1 MTPHILI
8 TFAIIGVMVLL
19 FVSGR
24 VPVAVVALSAAL
36 VLYATGILELSEA
49 LAGFGDTTVLFIA
62 SLFVVSASLDS
73 SGVTAWAGHVL
84 IRYAGESRTRLLV
97 LSMLL
102 VAFLTALIGSGGAV
116 AALLPVLVIVS
127 VRLKR
132 PPAQLMMPLAFASY
146 SGSMLV
152 LTGSLVNVLLSD
164 AASDVGLAPF
174 GFFEMTVIGVPLLAG
189 TVVIVVLFGQK
200 LLPARTSRE
209 MPEDL
214 SHHSRML
221 TEQYKLFDRVHQLE
235 ITAASPYLGTL
246 QAVLESRL
254 ERENNPE
261 LSFIAIRPRHQNNI
275 SRQHSLVEGD
285 RLIMRGEQ
293 AAMDAFAE
301 QHGLTPCQETA
312 GTRMREALFND
323 SHGFTEVVLPPRSR
337 LIGETVFPGMITESG
352 DLIVLGIQ
360 RGGENLGP
368 GETVLAAGDTLL
380 LQGRW
385 EALEEYG
392 RDPNVLVVAAP
403 DMIRRQARPLGIG
416 SLRAVIILAVMVTLL
431 ATGAVPRVVA
441 GLAAACA
448 VVLLGVLKIER
459 AYRAINWNVLIMV
472 ASLIPLSTAMYKT
485 GAAYLIADTLVAIV
499 GNASPY
505 ALLAGLFLLT
515 ALIGQLISS
524 TATTLIVIPIAI
536 AAAEAVGVSPR
547 TALVTVAVA
556 AAASF
561 LTPIAASASLMVQ
574 APGGYRFGDF
584 WRMGLPLLL
593 WFFLVGTFLVPILW
607 PFRG

>member
-8 TFAIIGVMVLL
+8 TFAIIATMVLL
-19 FVSGR
+19 FISNR
-24 VPVAVVALSAAL
+24 VPIAVVALSATL

-49 LAGFGDTTVLFIA
+49 LAGFGDTTILFIA

-73 SGVTAWAGHVL
+73 SGVTTWAGQVL

-164 AASDVGLAPF
+164 AASDIGLKPF

-189 TVVIVVLFGQK
+189 TVAIVIFFGDT
-200 LLPARTSRE
+200 LLPVRASRE

-221 TEQYKLFDRVHQLE
+221 TEQYKLFDQVYQLE

-254 ERENNPE
+254 ERENRPE
-261 LSFIAIRPRHQNNI
+261 LSFIAIRPRRQNSI
-275 SRQHSLVEGD
+275 SWQHSLVEGD

-301 QHGLTPCQETA
+301 QHGLTPCQETI
-312 GTRMREALFND
+312 GKMREALFND
-323 SHGFTEVVLPPRSR
+323 SHGFSEVVLPPRSR
-337 LIGETVFPGMITESG
+337 LIGETVFPGMVTESG
-352 DLIVLGIQ
+352 DLIILGVQ

-403 DMIRRQARPLGIG
+403 DMIRSQARPLGTG
-416 SLRAVIILAVMVTLL
+416 SIRAIVILAVMVTLL
-431 ATGAVPRVVA
+431 ATGVVPRVVA

-448 VVLLGVLKIER
+448 VILFRVLKIER
-459 AYRAINWNVLIMV
+459 AYRTINWNVLIMV

-536 AAAEAVGVSPR
+536 ASAEAVGVSPR

-574 APGGYRFGDF
+574 GPGGYRFGDF

-593 WFFLVGTFLVPILW
+593 WFFLVGTFLVPIFW
-607 PFRG
+607 PFAG

>member
-19 FVSGR
+19 FVSNR
-24 VPVAVVALSAAL
+24 VPVAVVALSATL
-36 VLYATGILELSEA
+36 VLYATGILELDEA

-73 SGVTAWAGHVL
+73 SGVTTWAGQVL

-132 PPAQLMMPLAFASY
+132 APAQLMMPLAFASY

-152 LTGSLVNVLLSD
+152 LTGSLVNVLISD

-189 TVVIVVLFGQK
+189 TVAIVVLFGQR
-200 LLPARTSRE
+200 LLPVRASRE

-221 TEQYKLFDRVHQLE
+221 TEQYKLFDQVYQLE

-254 ERENNPE
+254 ERENHPE
-261 LSFIAIRPRHQNNI
+261 LSFIAIRPRRQNSI
-275 SRQHSLVEGD
+275 SWQHSLMEGD

-301 QHGLTPCQETA
+301 QHALTPCRETA
-312 GTRMREALFND
+312 GKVREALFND
-323 SHGFTEVVLPPRSR
+323 SHGFAEVVLPPRSR
-337 LIGETVFPGMITESG
+337 LIGETVFPGMVTESG
-352 DLIVLGIQ
+352 DLIILGVQ

-380 LQGRW
+380 LQGHW
-385 EALEEYG
+385 EALDEYA

-403 DMIRRQARPLGIG
+403 DMIRRQARPLGTG
-416 SLRAVIILAVMVTLL
+416 SIPAIVILAVMVTLL

-448 VVLLGVLKIER
+448 VILLGVLKIDR

-536 AAAEAVGVSPR
+536 AAAEAVGVSPH

-574 APGGYRFGDF
+574 GPGGYQFGDF
-584 WRMGLPLLL
+584 WKMGLPLLL
-593 WFFLVGTFLVPILW
+593 WFFLVSTFLVPIFW
-607 PFRG
+607 PFKG

>member
-8 TFAIIGVMVLL
+8 TFAIIAVMVLL
-19 FVSGR
+19 FVSNR
-24 VPVAVVALSAAL
+24 VPVAVVALSATL
-36 VLYATGILELSEA
+36 VLYATGILELDEA

-73 SGVTAWAGHVL
+73 SGVTTWAGQVL

-132 PPAQLMMPLAFASY
+132 APAQLMMPLAFASY

-152 LTGSLVNVLLSD
+152 LTGSLVNVLISD

-189 TVVIVVLFGQK
+189 TVAIVVLFGDT
-200 LLPARTSRE
+200 LLPERTSRE

-221 TEQYKLFDRVHQLE
+221 TEQYKLFDQVYQLE

-254 ERENNPE
+254 ERENHPE
-261 LSFIAIRPRHQNNI
+261 LSFIAIRPRRQNSI
-275 SRQHSLVEGD
+275 SWQHSLVEGD

-301 QHGLTPCQETA
+301 QHALTPCRETA
-312 GTRMREALFND
+312 SKMREALFND
-323 SHGFTEVVLPPRSR
+323 SHGFSEVVLPPRSR
-337 LIGETVFPGMITESG
+337 LIGETVFPGMVTESG
-352 DLIVLGIQ
+352 DLIILGVQ

-368 GETVLAAGDTLL
+368 GEIVLAAGDTLL

-403 DMIRRQARPLGIG
+403 DTIRSQARPLGIG
-416 SLRAVIILAVMVTLL
+416 SLRAVVILAIMVSLL
-431 ATGAVPRVVA
+431 ATGAVPRVIA

-448 VVLLGVLKIER
+448 VILLGVLKIER

-485 GAAYLIADTLVAIV
+485 GAAYLIADTLVAVV

-536 AAAEAVGVSPR
+536 ASAEAVGVSPR

-574 APGGYRFGDF
+574 GPGGYRFGDF

-593 WFFLVGTFLVPILW
+593 WFFLVGTFLVPIFW
-607 PFRG
+607 PFKG

>member
-1 MTPHILI
+1 MTHILI
-8 TFAIIGVMVLL
+8 TFAIIGAMVLL
-19 FVSGR
+19 FVSNR
-24 VPVAVVALSAAL
+24 VPIAVAALGAAL
-36 VLYATGILELSEA
+36 VLYATGILDLSEA
-49 LAGFGDTTVLFIA
+49 LAGFGDPTVLFIA

-73 SGVTAWAGHVL
+73 SGVTAWAGQVL

-97 LSMLL
+97 LSMML

-127 VRLKR
+127 VRLRR

-164 AASDVGLAPF
+164 AANDVGLAPF

-189 TVVIVVLFGQK
+189 TVAIVVLFGGR
-200 LLPARTSRE
+200 LLPERTSRE

-221 TEQYKLFDRVHQLE
+221 TEQYKLFDRVYQLE
-235 ITAASPYLGTL
+235 IAAASPYLGTL
-246 QAVLESRL
+246 QTVLESRL
-254 ERENNPE
+254 ERENQPE
-261 LSFIAIRPRHQNNI
+261 LSFIAIFPRDRKD
-275 SRQHSLVEGD
+275 SPRQHSLVEGD

-293 AAMDAFAE
+293 TAVDVFAE
-301 QHGLTPCQETA
+301 RHGLTHCRETA
-312 GTRMREALFND
+312 GTRLREALFNN
-323 SHGFTEVVLPPRSR
+323 SHGFAEVVLPPRSS
-337 LIGETVFPGMITESG
+337 LIGEAVFPGMITESG
-352 DLIVLGIQ
+352 DLIILGIQ

-385 EALEEYG
+385 EALEEQV

-403 DMIRRQARPLGIG
+403 DMIRRQARPLGTG
-416 SLRAVIILAVMVTLL
+416 SKRAISILAVMVVLL

-448 VVLLGVLKIER
+448 VIVLGVLKIDR

-485 GAAYLIADTLVAIV
+485 GAAYLIADALVAIV

-505 ALLAGLFLLT
+505 ALLAALFLLT

-524 TATTLIVIPIAI
+524 TATTLIVIPVAI

-574 APGGYRFGDF
+574 GPGGYRFGDF

-593 WFFLVGTFLVPILW
+593 WFFLVGTFLVPIFW
-607 PFRG
+607 PFKV

>member
-8 TFAIIGVMVLL
+8 TFAIIATMVLL
-19 FVSGR
+19 FVSNR
-24 VPVAVVALSAAL
+24 VPVAVVALSATL

-49 LAGFGDTTVLFIA
+49 LAGFGDSTILFIA

-73 SGVTAWAGHVL
+73 SGVTTWAGQVL

-189 TVVIVVLFGQK
+189 TVAIVVLFGDM
-200 LLPARTSRE
+200 LLPVRTSRE

-221 TEQYKLFDRVHQLE
+221 TEQYKLFDQVYQLE
-235 ITAASPYLGTL
+235 ITAASPYRGTL

-254 ERENNPE
+254 ERENHPE
-261 LSFIAIRPRHQNNI
+261 LSFIAIRPRRQNSI
-275 SRQHSLVEGD
+275 SWQHSLVEGD

-301 QHGLTPCQETA
+301 QHGLTPCEETI
-312 GTRMREALFND
+312 GKMREALFND
-323 SHGFTEVVLPPRSR
+323 SHGFSEVVLPPRSR
-337 LIGETVFPGMITESG
+337 LIGETVFPGMVTESG
-352 DLIVLGIQ
+352 DLIILGVQ

-368 GETVLAAGDTLL
+368 GEAVLAAGDTLL

-403 DMIRRQARPLGIG
+403 DMIRSQARPLGTG
-416 SLRAVIILAVMVTLL
+416 SIRAIVILAVMVTLL
-431 ATGAVPRVVA
+431 ATGVVPRVVA

-448 VVLLGVLKIER
+448 VILLGVLKIER

-536 AAAEAVGVSPR
+536 ASAEAVGVSPR

-574 APGGYRFGDF
+574 GPGGYRFGDF

-593 WFFLVGTFLVPILW
+593 WFFLVGTFLVPIFW
-607 PFRG
+607 PFAG

>member
-8 TFAIIGVMVLL
+8 TFAIIATMVLL
-19 FVSGR
+19 FVSNR

-49 LAGFGDTTVLFIA
+49 LAGFGDTTILFIA

-73 SGVTAWAGHVL
+73 SGVTTWAGQVL

-164 AASDVGLAPF
+164 AASDVGLKPF

-189 TVVIVVLFGQK
+189 TVAIVIFFGDT
-200 LLPARTSRE
+200 LLPVRTSRD

-221 TEQYKLFDRVHQLE
+221 TEQYKLFDQVYQLE

-254 ERENNPE
+254 ERENHPK
-261 LSFIAIRPRHQNNI
+261 LSFIAIRPRRQNSI
-275 SRQHSLVEGD
+275 SWQHPLVEGD

-301 QHGLTPCQETA
+301 QHGLTPCQETI
-312 GTRMREALFND
+312 GKMRETLFND
-323 SHGFTEVVLPPRSR
+323 SHGFSEVVLPPRSR
-337 LIGETVFPGMITESG
+337 LIGETVFPGMVTESG
-352 DLIVLGIQ
+352 DLIILGVQ
-360 RGGENLGP
+360 RSGENLGP
-368 GETVLAAGDTLL
+368 GEIVLAAGDTLL

-403 DMIRRQARPLGIG
+403 DMIRSQTRPLGTG
-416 SLRAVIILAVMVTLL
+416 SIRAIVILAVMVTLL
-431 ATGAVPRVVA
+431 ATGVVPRVVA

-448 VVLLGVLKIER
+448 VILLGVLKIER
-459 AYRAINWNVLIMV
+459 AYRAINWTVLIMV

-536 AAAEAVGVSPR
+536 ASAEAVGVSPR

-574 APGGYRFGDF
+574 GPGGYRFGDF

-593 WFFLVGTFLVPILW
+593 WFFLVGTFLVPIFW
-607 PFRG
+607 PFKG

>member
-8 TFAIIGVMVLL
+8 TFAIIAVMVLL
-19 FVSGR
+19 FVSNR
-24 VPVAVVALSAAL
+24 VPVAVVALSATL
-36 VLYATGILELSEA
+36 VLYATGILELDEA

-73 SGVTAWAGHVL
+73 SGVTTWAGQVL

-132 PPAQLMMPLAFASY
+132 APAQLMMPLAFASY

-152 LTGSLVNVLLSD
+152 LTGSLVNVLISD

-189 TVVIVVLFGQK
+189 TVAIVVLFGDT
-200 LLPARTSRE
+200 LLPERTSRE

-221 TEQYKLFDRVHQLE
+221 TEQYKLFDQVYQLE

-254 ERENNPE
+254 ERENHPE
-261 LSFIAIRPRHQNNI
+261 LSFIAIRPRRQNSI
-275 SRQHSLVEGD
+275 SWQHSLVEGD

-301 QHGLTPCQETA
+301 QHALTPCREAA
-312 GTRMREALFND
+312 GKMREALFND
-323 SHGFTEVVLPPRSR
+323 SHGFSEVVLPPRSR
-337 LIGETVFPGMITESG
+337 LVGETVFPGMVTESG
-352 DLIVLGIQ
+352 DLIILGVQ

-368 GETVLAAGDTLL
+368 GEIVLAAGDTLL

-403 DMIRRQARPLGIG
+403 DTIRSQARPLGIG
-416 SLRAVIILAVMVTLL
+416 SLRAVVILAIMVSLL

-448 VVLLGVLKIER
+448 VILLGVLKIER

-485 GAAYLIADTLVAIV
+485 GAAYLIADTLVAVV

-536 AAAEAVGVSPR
+536 ASAEAVGVSPR

-574 APGGYRFGDF
+574 GPGGYRFGDF

-593 WFFLVGTFLVPILW
+593 WFFLVGTFLVPIFW
-607 PFRG
+607 PFKG

>member
-19 FVSGR
+19 FVSNR

-36 VLYATGILELSEA
+36 VLYATGILELSET
-49 LAGFGDTTVLFIA
+49 LAGFGDTTILFIA

-73 SGVTAWAGHVL
+73 SGVTTWAGQVL

-102 VAFLTALIGSGGAV
+102 VASLTALIGSGGAV

-127 VRLKR
+127 VRLRR

-189 TVVIVVLFGQK
+189 TVAIVVLFGHR
-200 LLPARTSRE
+200 LLPVRTSRE

-221 TEQYKLFDRVHQLE
+221 TEQYKLFDRVYQFE

-254 ERENNPE
+254 ERENHPE
-261 LSFIAIRPRHQNNI
+261 LSFIAVRPRRQNSI
-275 SRQHSLVEGD
+275 SWQHSLVEGD

-301 QHGLTPCQETA
+301 QHGLMPCRETA
-312 GTRMREALFND
+312 GRMREALFND
-323 SHGFTEVVLPPRSR
+323 SHGFSEVVLPPRSR
-337 LIGETVFPGMITESG
+337 LIGETVFPGMVTESG
-352 DLIVLGIQ
+352 DLIILGVQ

-392 RDPNVLVVAAP
+392 RDPNVLVVAA
-403 DMIRRQARPLGIG
+403 
-416 SLRAVIILAVMVTLL
+416 
-431 ATGAVPRVVA
+431 
-441 GLAAACA
+441 
-448 VVLLGVLKIER
+448 
-459 AYRAINWNVLIMV
+459 
-472 ASLIPLSTAMYKT
+472 
-485 GAAYLIADTLVAIV
+485 
-499 GNASPY
+499 
-505 ALLAGLFLLT
+505 LT
-515 ALIGQLISS
+515 
-524 TATTLIVIPIAI
+524 
-536 AAAEAVGVSPR
+536 
-547 TALVTVAVA
+547 
-556 AAASF
+556 
-561 LTPIAASASLMVQ
+561 
-574 APGGYRFGDF
+574 
-584 WRMGLPLLL
+584 
-593 WFFLVGTFLVPILW
+593 
-607 PFRG
+607 

>member
-19 FVSGR
+19 FVSNR

-36 VLYATGILELSEA
+36 VLYASGILELSEA
-49 LAGFGDTTVLFIA
+49 LAGFGDTTILFIA

-73 SGVTAWAGHVL
+73 SGVTTWAGQVL
-84 IRYAGESRTRLLV
+84 IRYAGESRTRMLV

-102 VAFLTALIGSGGAV
+102 VASLTALIGSGGAV

-127 VRLKR
+127 VRLRR

-152 LTGSLVNVLLSD
+152 LTGSLANVLLSD

-189 TVVIVVLFGQK
+189 TVAIVVLFGQR
-200 LLPARTSRE
+200 LLPVRTSRE

-214 SHHSRML
+214 SHHSRVL
-221 TEQYKLFDRVHQLE
+221 TEQYKLFDRVYQLE

-246 QAVLESRL
+246 QAVLASRL
-254 ERENNPE
+254 ERENHPE
-261 LSFIAIRPRHQNNI
+261 LSFIAIRPRRQNSI
-275 SRQHSLVEGD
+275 SWQHSLVEGD
-285 RLIMRGEQ
+285 QLIMRGEQ

-301 QHGLTPCQETA
+301 QHGLAPCRETA
-312 GTRMREALFND
+312 GKMREALFND
-323 SHGFTEVVLPPRSR
+323 SHGFSEVMLPPRSR
-337 LIGETVFPGMITESG
+337 LIGETVFPGMVTESG
-352 DLIVLGIQ
+352 DLIILGVQ

-403 DMIRRQARPLGIG
+403 DMIRRQARPLGAG
-416 SLRAVIILAVMVTLL
+416 SLRAIVILAVMVTLL

-536 AAAEAVGVSPR
+536 ASAEAIGVSPR

-574 APGGYRFGDF
+574 GPGGYRFGDF

-593 WFFLVGTFLVPILW
+593 WFFLIGTFLVPIFW
-607 PFRG
+607 PFEG

>member
-8 TFAIIGVMVLL
+8 TFAIIATMVLL
-19 FVSGR
+19 FVSNR
-24 VPVAVVALSAAL
+24 VPVAVVALSATL

-49 LAGFGDTTVLFIA
+49 LAGFGDTTILFIA

-73 SGVTAWAGHVL
+73 SGVTTWAGQVL

-189 TVVIVVLFGQK
+189 TVAIVVLFGDM
-200 LLPARTSRE
+200 LLPVRTSRE

-221 TEQYKLFDRVHQLE
+221 TEQYKLFDQVHQLE
-235 ITAASPYLGTL
+235 ITAASPYRGTL

-254 ERENNPE
+254 ERENHPE
-261 LSFIAIRPRHQNNI
+261 LSFIAIRPRRQNSI
-275 SRQHSLVEGD
+275 SWQHSLVEGD

-301 QHGLTPCQETA
+301 QHGLTPCQETI
-312 GTRMREALFND
+312 GKMREALFND
-323 SHGFTEVVLPPRSR
+323 SHGFSEVVLPPRSR
-337 LIGETVFPGMITESG
+337 LIGETVFPGMVTESG
-352 DLIVLGIQ
+352 DLIILGVQ

-403 DMIRRQARPLGIG
+403 DMIRSQARPLGTG
-416 SLRAVIILAVMVTLL
+416 SVRAIVILAVMVTLL
-431 ATGAVPRVVA
+431 ATGVVPRVVA

-448 VVLLGVLKIER
+448 VILLGVLKIER

-536 AAAEAVGVSPR
+536 ASAEAVGVSPR
-547 TALVTVAVA
+547 SALVTVAVA

-574 APGGYRFGDF
+574 GPGGYRFGDF

-593 WFFLVGTFLVPILW
+593 WFFLVGTFLVPMLW
-607 PFRG
+607 PFAG

>member
-8 TFAIIGVMVLL
+8 TFAIIATMVLL
-19 FVSGR
+19 FVSNR
-24 VPVAVVALSAAL
+24 VPVAVVALSATL
-36 VLYATGILELSEA
+36 VLYATGILELFEA
-49 LAGFGDTTVLFIA
+49 LAGFGDTTILFIA

-73 SGVTAWAGHVL
+73 SGVTTWAGQVL

-189 TVVIVVLFGQK
+189 TVAIVILFGDM
-200 LLPARTSRE
+200 LLPVRTSRE

-221 TEQYKLFDRVHQLE
+221 TEQYKLFDQVYQLE
-235 ITAASPYLGTL
+235 ITAASPYRGTL

-254 ERENNPE
+254 ERENHPE
-261 LSFIAIRPRHQNNI
+261 LSFIAIRPRRQNSI
-275 SRQHSLVEGD
+275 SWQHSLVEGD

-301 QHGLTPCQETA
+301 QHGLTPCQETI
-312 GTRMREALFND
+312 GKMREALFND
-323 SHGFTEVVLPPRSR
+323 SHGFSEVVLPPRSR
-337 LIGETVFPGMITESG
+337 LIGETVFPGMVTESG
-352 DLIVLGIQ
+352 DLIILGVQ

-368 GETVLAAGDTLL
+368 GEAVLAAGDTLL

-403 DMIRRQARPLGIG
+403 DMIRSQARPLGTG
-416 SLRAVIILAVMVTLL
+416 SMRAIVILAVMVTLL
-431 ATGAVPRVVA
+431 ATGVVPRVVA

-448 VVLLGVLKIER
+448 VILLRVLKIER

-536 AAAEAVGVSPR
+536 ASAEAVGVSPR

-574 APGGYRFGDF
+574 GPGGYRFGDF

-593 WFFLVGTFLVPILW
+593 WFFLVGTFLVPMLW
-607 PFRG
+607 PFAG

>member
-1 MTPHILI
+1 MTPHIII
-8 TFAIIGVMVLL
+8 TFAIIATMVLL
-19 FVSGR
+19 FVSNR
-24 VPVAVVALSAAL
+24 VPVAVVALSATL

-49 LAGFGDTTVLFIA
+49 LAGFGDTTILFIA

-73 SGVTAWAGHVL
+73 SGVTTWAGQVL

-116 AALLPVLVIVS
+116 AALLPMLVIVS

-164 AASDVGLAPF
+164 AASDVGLTPF

-189 TVVIVVLFGQK
+189 TVAIVILFGDT
-200 LLPARTSRE
+200 LLPVRTSRE

-221 TEQYKLFDRVHQLE
+221 TEQYKLFDQVYQLE
-235 ITAASPYLGTL
+235 ITAASPYRGTL

-254 ERENNPE
+254 ERENHPE
-261 LSFIAIRPRHQNNI
+261 LSFIAIRPRRQNSI
-275 SRQHSLVEGD
+275 SWQHSLVEGD

-301 QHGLTPCQETA
+301 QHGLTPCQETI
-312 GTRMREALFND
+312 GKMREALFND
-323 SHGFTEVVLPPRSR
+323 SHGFSEVVLPPRSR
-337 LIGETVFPGMITESG
+337 LIGETVFPGMVTESG
-352 DLIVLGIQ
+352 DLIILGVQ

-392 RDPNVLVVAAP
+392 RDPNVLVVASP
-403 DMIRRQARPLGIG
+403 DMIRSQARPLGTG
-416 SLRAVIILAVMVTLL
+416 SIRAIVILAVMVTLL
-431 ATGAVPRVVA
+431 ATGVVPRVVA

-448 VVLLGVLKIER
+448 VILLRVLKIER

-536 AAAEAVGVSPR
+536 ASAEAVGVSPR

-574 APGGYRFGDF
+574 GPGGYRFGDF

-593 WFFLVGTFLVPILW
+593 WFFLVGTFLVPMLW
-607 PFRG
+607 PFAG